1 VLRAYNKAEKAHAK
15 MQRKTGEPYIVHPVS
30 VAQKLMALRLDAQT
44 IAAALLH
51 DVLEDTSV
59 TQKALK
65 EEFGNEITDMVLGV
79 TKLKN
84 LKLKLAEENQIE
96 NLRKMFVAMAKDIR
110 IVLIKLADRWHN
122 METLSPLDAQVQK
135 RTAKETLE
143 IYAPLA
149 HRLGMGE
156 IKGILEDLAFPY
168 AYPSEYHHLKKIA
181 LSRYETRQKYAKK
194 IENKLNKMLKKSK
207 IKGEIHSRAKHF
219 YSLFKKMQ
227 KYNMDMNKIYDLI
240 ALRIIVSD
248 ITECYGVLGLLH
260 NEWKPLL
267 GKIKDYIAMPKPNGY
282 QSLHTTVFCDD
293 GEIVEFQIR
302 TQKMHQMAEY
312 GIAAHWYYTQ
322 QGKQSSAIDK
332 KLLWVKELANWQ
344 DQLKNQNDFLESLK
358 IDVFKNR
365 IFVFTPKGDVIDLP
379 DGASPIDFAY
389 QIHSDI
395 GDHIYGAKVNDK
407 MTGLDGELKNGD
419 IVCIITQKN
428 AKPKLDWLKFTKT
441 TKAKERI
448 KSFCKRHK

>member
-1 VLRAYNKAEKAHAK
+1 
-15 MQRKTGEPYIVHPVS
+15 
-30 VAQKLMALRLDAQT
+30 
-44 IAAALLH
+44 
-51 DVLEDTSV
+51 
-59 TQKALK
+59 
-65 EEFGNEITDMVLGV
+65 
-79 TKLKN
+79 
-84 LKLKLAEENQIE
+84 
-96 NLRKMFVAMAKDIR
+96 
-110 IVLIKLADRWHN
+110 
-122 METLSPLDAQVQK
+122 
-135 RTAKETLE
+135 
-143 IYAPLA
+143 
-149 HRLGMGE
+149 
-156 IKGILEDLAFPY
+156 
-168 AYPSEYHHLKKIA
+168 
-181 LSRYETRQKYAKK
+181 
-194 IENKLNKMLKKSK
+194 
-207 IKGEIHSRAKHF
+207 
-219 YSLFKKMQ
+219 
-227 KYNMDMNKIYDLI
+227 
-240 ALRIIVSD
+240 
-248 ITECYGVLGLLH
+248 VLGLLH